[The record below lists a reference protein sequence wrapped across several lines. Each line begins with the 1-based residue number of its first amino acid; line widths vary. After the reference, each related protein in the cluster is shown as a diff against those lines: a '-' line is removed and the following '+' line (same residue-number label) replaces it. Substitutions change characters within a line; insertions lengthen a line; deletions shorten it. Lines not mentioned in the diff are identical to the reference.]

1 MGGLDDCASPPLKR
15 LKLMPSSSEL
25 HLEGASSS
33 SPTQES
39 PAAISMAKAH
49 VAVDDRNDGSTDTN
63 VGPTGLIRRSE
74 FVRVITQ
81 SLQALGYQKT
91 ASLLEKEAG
100 IPLQSQLVANFRK
113 QILRGQWDDAIAS
126 MELLLPDPQSY
137 NSAAALILQQKF
149 FEHLERQD
157 TMEALKTL
165 RLEISPLQVKK
176 ERLHELAACLI
187 CPSKVE
193 SLCFKVKKVDET
205 AREQLLQELQG
216 FLPPSIMIPERRLE
230 HLVEQALI
238 VQRKACIF
246 HNSVDQPLSLYSDHQ
261 CGRDQIPN
269 QTLQAPFEIVEG
281 GKKVPP
287 ILQTKDK
294 IFEAEK
300 YVQDMDEAYKKIKLA
315 LEKTQ
320 LEQKEAADRHR
331 RELVYSLGD
340 WILLRFE
347 KARLRK
353 VKDIGKVAKRNLV
366 KFKDY
371 SPMDAKWMEE
381 AELSGKVARPQQQ
394 VLEMHDNEVW
404 FLQFSHNG
412 KYLASASKDCTA
424 IIWEVLQEGLVK
436 LKYIL
441 TGHAKPVSFIA
452 WSPDDSLILTCGNEE
467 VIKLWDVASGE
478 CKHTY
483 DKGNSFT
490 ACAWFPDGKR
500 FISSGC
506 DKCICNWDIEGKE
519 LDSWKGVRVPRINDL
534 TITADGNHMI
544 SICEKDIRIFNLETK
559 GERVISED
567 QSITSLSVSKDG
579 RYLLVNLVSQEIHLW
594 DMMDSA
600 KLLLKYSGHRQTRYV
615 IRSCFGGF
623 NQAFVVSGSEDSQVY
638 IWHRGNGEILE
649 VLSGHSGTVN
659 CVSWNPVNPY
669 MFASA
674 SDDHTIRIWGVMKS
688 TQKQK
693 AKSTSNGVMHL
704 DNGGPIKCGCLG
716 L

>member
-49 VAVDDRNDGSTDTN
+49 VAVDDGNDDSSDTN

-74 FVRVITQ
+74 LVRVITQ

-100 IPLQSQLVANFRK
+100 IPLQSQLVTNFRN
-113 QILRGQWDDAIAS
+113 QILCGDWDDAIAS
-126 MELLLPDPQSY
+126 MRLLLQDPQSY
-137 NSAAALILQQKF
+137 NVAAALILQQKF

-176 ERLHELAACLI
+176 ERLHELATCLI
-187 CPSKVE
+187 CPSRVE
-193 SLCFKVKKVDET
+193 SPFLKTKKVGET

-216 FLPPSIMIPERRLE
+216 FLPPSVMIPERRLE
-230 HLVEQALI
+230 HLIEQALI
-238 VQRKACIF
+238 VQRKSCIF

-269 QTLQAPFEIVEG
+269 QTLQ
-281 GKKVPP
+281 
-287 ILQTKDK
+287 
-294 IFEAEK
+294 
-300 YVQDMDEAYKKIKLA
+300 
-315 LEKTQ
+315 
-320 LEQKEAADRHR
+320 
-331 RELVYSLGD
+331 
-340 WILLRFE
+340 
-347 KARLRK
+347 
-353 VKDIGKVAKRNLV
+353 
-366 KFKDY
+366 
-371 SPMDAKWMEE
+371 
-381 AELSGKVARPQQQ
+381 
-394 VLEMHDNEVW
+394 VLEVHDNEVW
-404 FLQFSHNG
+404 FLQFSHDG

-436 LKYIL
+436 LKYTL

-478 CKHTY
+478 CKHIY
-483 DKGNSFT
+483 DKGSSFT

-506 DKCICNWDIEGKE
+506 DKCIYNWDIEGKE
-519 LDSWKGVRVPRINDL
+519 LDSWKGIRVPRINDL

-559 GERVISED
+559 GERVINED

-600 KLLLKYSGHRQTRYV
+600 KLLFKYSGHRQTRYV

-649 VLSGHSGTVN
+649 VLPGHSGTVN

-688 TQKQK
+688 VQHKQK
-693 AKSTSNGVMHL
+693 AESTSNGIMHL

-716 L
+716 LL

>member
-63 VGPTGLIRRSE
+63 VGPMGLIRQSE

-126 MELLLPDPQSY
+126 MEFLLPDPQSY

-269 QTLQAPFEIVEG
+269 QTLQ
-281 GKKVPP
+281 
-287 ILQTKDK
+287 
-294 IFEAEK
+294 
-300 YVQDMDEAYKKIKLA
+300 
-315 LEKTQ
+315 
-320 LEQKEAADRHR
+320 
-331 RELVYSLGD
+331 
-340 WILLRFE
+340 
-347 KARLRK
+347 
-353 VKDIGKVAKRNLV
+353 
-366 KFKDY
+366 
-371 SPMDAKWMEE
+371 
-381 AELSGKVARPQQQ
+381 
-394 VLEMHDNEVW
+394 VLEIHDNEVW

-452 WSPDDSLILTCGNEE
+452 WSPNDSLILTCGNEE

-478 CKHTY
+478 CKYTY

-693 AKSTSNGVMHL
+693 AESTSNGIMHL
-704 DNGGPIKCGCLG
+704 DNGGPIKCGCLD
-716 L
+716 LL